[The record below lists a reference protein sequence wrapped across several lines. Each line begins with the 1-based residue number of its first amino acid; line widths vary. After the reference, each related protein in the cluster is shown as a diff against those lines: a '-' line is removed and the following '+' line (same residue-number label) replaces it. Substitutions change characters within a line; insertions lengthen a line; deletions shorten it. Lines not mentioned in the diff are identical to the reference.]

1 MATTATAR
9 QARPLQRRRIIDRPR
24 LFALLDESK
33 ACVRTLV
40 APAGYGKTTLAEQW
54 VARDGRRGAWY
65 TARRSSTDVAALALG
80 LAKAATAI
88 VEGCDERLRGHLR
101 VLPAPAENVEV
112 LAEILGED
120 LAMWPAEGWLVLDD
134 YQEVARGASAEQFV
148 AALATGSP
156 VQLLIA
162 GRVRPSWVST
172 RGILYGDVL
181 ELNQT
186 ALAMDAAEAAEVL
199 SDWSPRS
206 ASGLVALANGWPAVI
221 GLAGVSGVEPDD
233 QVDVV
238 PESLYRF
245 FAEEVYASLGRD
257 VQRDLATL
265 AVAPVLDRDLVSRL
279 LGDDRGEAT
288 CLTALDT
295 GILVERGP
303 RLDLHPLCRSFLDE
317 QSQQIGFVP
326 ADDVVPRCLEHYR
339 EAHDWDAAFDLL
351 VKHGPAPAL
360 GPILG
365 AALDELLET
374 ARLSTIET
382 WCEFAIEAGLD
393 EPIYALARAEVA
405 LRHGRH
411 TEAQAHAEAA
421 AADGS
426 DLRFRALTVAGRA
439 AHLASREHEGLEL
452 YRHAEAAAADDEE
465 RRDALWGQ
473 LICTVELEL
482 PESTDTL
489 LQLAAGVR
497 RSDPRDVVRA
507 AGYGLSYQIRFG
519 KLELTEADA
528 AWELVDSVSDP
539 LIASSFCST
548 YSVALGLSARYRD
561 ALSVARRFLATARQY
576 RLEFAVP
583 YALSS
588 VALAMAGLRRWKD
601 AERAL
606 SEASSLSRA
615 MRSVQAQQTAYS
627 LLTRVLLQQ
636 GRHQA
641 ALVLEIPPLG
651 TSPPAA
657 CAEVHASRALALVSS
672 GSIRDGLK
680 AAEPARG
687 ISKGVEPLVLLAAV
701 DALAAVRLRE
711 GNAIDLVM
719 QLEEVAFSTGAVDL
733 LVTAYRSNPDLL
745 GVLLRA
751 STVRDRFAAL
761 MRRAGD
767 SDIASLVGHPIA
779 IDDDPRARL
788 SAREHEVYELLVH
801 GLTNLQIAN
810 ILFIS
815 PATVKV
821 HVQHIF
827 DKLGTRTRSALMVQ
841 AALERSAQATSAIES
856 KAPASDE
863 SS

>member
-439 AHLASREHEGLEL
+439 AHLASREHEGLDL

-473 LICTVELEL
+473 LRSLIDLEL
-482 PESTDTL
+482 PEALSTAEAL
-489 LQLAAGVR
+489 SVGVGFADAR
-497 RSDPRDVVRA
+497 ELMRA
-507 AGYGLSYQIRFG
+507 AGHRLHLKLRFG
-519 KLELTEADA
+519 SIDLHDADVAYQLLT
-528 AWELVDSVSDP
+528 SVSDP
-539 LIASSFCST
+539 LVASSFLSV
-548 YSVALGLSARYRD
+548 YSNALALAARYPE
-561 ALSVARRFLATARQY
+561 ALTASNELLERTERY
-576 RLEFAVP
+576 RLEFARP
-583 YALSS
+583 YAL
-588 VALAMAGLRRWKD
+588 AARAMAHAGLREWAS
-601 AERAL
+601 AEACLGQAL
-606 SEASSLSRA
+606 DLSR
-615 MRSVQAQQTAYS
+615 S
-627 LLTRVLLQQ
+627 TRDLSAEQVSYAVLVRTLVQQ
-636 GRHQA
+636 GRPAA
-641 ALVLEIPPLG
+641 ALRVPVPELRNAIPALRGEVL
-651 TSPPAA
+651 
-657 CAEVHASRALALVSS
+657 CSRALALTTLGDVDA
-672 GSIRDGLK
+672 GMAMGTEGGEVTQ
-680 AAEPARG
+680 AVEPAMLRTA
-687 ISKGVEPLVLLAAV
+687 IAAICAIKSRTHNVLAAV
-701 DALAAVRLRE
+701 QE
-711 GNAIDLVM
+711 
-719 QLEEVAFSTGAVDL
+719 LEELAFATDAVDL
-733 LVTAYRSNPDLL
+733 LVVSYRSSPELLAVLLTAYGPHDRIA
-745 GVLLRA
+745 VLLRSVGDEDLA
-751 STVRDRFAAL
+751 SA
-761 MRRAGD
+761 
-767 SDIASLVGHPIA
+767 VGRPIGLLDHPKE
-779 IDDDPRARL
+779 RL
-788 SAREHEVYELLVH
+788 SVRERDVYELMVQ

-810 ILFIS
+810 VLFIS

-827 DKLGTRTRSALMVQ
+827 DKLGTRSRSALMVQ
-841 AALERSAQATSAIES
+841 AALERSAQATSAKES
-856 KAPASDE
+856 TAPDE